1 MSKFDQRRPRPP
13 CYSRA
18 MTRDELDMLALIL
31 AIAAALAGLPLTV
44 LEMVDKALD
53 IRVKLRRA
61 RRKKGRT
68 ARR

>member
-1 MSKFDQRRPRPP
+1 
-13 CYSRA
+13 